1 MKKKLVIGILAAAAL
16 MLSACGTEGGTQPE
30 TGSSSS
36 TEQNTQD
43 KKTNDKTVD
52 GSSASSEGEK
62 EDASHKTGKVVEPMA
77 TTTDLRELSGDYQV
91 SFSTS
96 DIKQDEDGVT
106 VHLTVYEQEQFDA
119 KEVQSLE
126 KGDILIFDGETV
138 VVSSMEKDSDG
149 SYTITDKEGVEYSL
163 VKNSDGN
170 SYYELGVSDSLNYIS
185 VGATD
190 LPLSVDF
197 IYKDQ
202 SNLNEKGRTATQ
214 EDFKEIAEEYQTTF
228 SAADT
233 TATVK
238 NGEVTVINKAYR
250 P

>member
-16 MLSACGTEGGTQPE
+16 MLAACGTEGGSQTE
-30 TGSSSS
+30 NGTSSS
-36 TEQNTQD
+36 TEQNVQD
-43 KKTNDKTVD
+43 KKTNDKTTD
-52 GSSASSEGEK
+52 GSSASSEGAK

-91 SFSTS
+91 AFSTS

-119 KEVQSLE
+119 AEIQSLG
-126 KGDILIFDGETV
+126 KGDILMLDGKTV
-138 VVSSMEKDSDG
+138 VIASIEKGSDG
-149 SYTITDKEGVEYSL
+149 SYTMTDKSGVEYDL
-163 VKNSDGN
+163 VENTDGS

-185 VGATD
+185 VGETD
-190 LPLSVDF
+190 LPLSVNF

-238 NGEVTVINKAYR
+238 NGEVMVINKSYR